1 MAQNLKHTHTHTHT
15 HMIQMNLLTKKK
27 QIHNLEKELI
37 VADGKDV
44 GRG

>member
-1 MAQNLKHTHTHTHT
+1 
-15 HMIQMNLLTKKK
+15 MIQMNLLTKKK
-27 QIHNLEKELI
+27 QIHNLEKELM